1 VIALDALLDGG
12 ADIER
17 GGAVFTDGAA
27 MSDAVIFAQW
37 NCARRLLERGA
48 KTTLTQA
55 AALLAGA
62 KAVVANDSGLMH
74 LAAALGRPLVALFG
88 PSDPALTP
96 PLADDAAVLALDLD
110 CQPCHARRCPLVHHK
125 CLEELSPRVVSERLA
140 PILDQAAHH
149 P

>member
-1 VIALDALLDGG
+1 VQNLVG
-12 ADIER
+12 R
-17 GGAVFTDGAA
+17 
-27 MSDAVIFAQW
+27 
-37 NCARRLLERGA
+37 
-48 KTTLTQA
+48 TTLMQA
-55 AALLAGA
+55 AALIAGA

-96 PLADDAAVLALDLD
+96 PLAADAAVLARDLA